1 VFSLQNTGLFL
12 FPNFKLFKM
21 KLRQVYEC
29 YSPQDHEVWK
39 ILFERQWKNLQDT
52 ACATYLESFDAAYPV
67 LNEKAI
73 PKFSDLN
80 KALFAATG
88 WTIEVTPGLI
98 PVKEFLELLSE
109 RKFPSSTWLRR
120 MDQLDY
126 LEEPDMFHD
135 IFGHVPMLFD
145 RKYADFMHHFGT
157 VGINLGEEEELIT
170 ILERFYWF
178 TIEFGMVANSHA
190 DKIFGAGILSS
201 FGETNQVRDGRLC
214 NIIPFD
220 MNQITGKTFRK
231 DIMQANYF
239 VSESVDQMRAQL
251 DQLQSFL
258 LAKKAA

>member
-1 VFSLQNTGLFL
+1 MQNTGLFL
-12 FPNFKLFKM
+12 FINFKLLKM

-29 YSPQDHEVWK
+29 YSKQDHEVWK
-39 ILFERQWKNLQDT
+39 ILFERQWNNLQDI
-52 ACATYLESFDAAYPV
+52 ACTRYLESFDAAYPV

-73 PKFSDLN
+73 PAFSELN
-80 KALFAATG
+80 KALFASTG

-98 PVKEFLELLSE
+98 PVKEFLELLAE

-145 RKYADFMHHFGT
+145 RQYADFMHHFGSI
-157 VGINLGEEEELIT
+157 GSSLAGNDDLII

-178 TIEFGMVANSHA
+178 TIEFGMVAGKGG
-190 DKIFGAGILSS
+190 DKLFGAGILSS
-201 FGETNQVRDGRLC
+201 FGETNQIREGKFC
-214 NIIPFD
+214 SFSPFD
-220 MNQITGKTFRK
+220 MNQITGKSFRK

-239 VSESVDQMRAQL
+239 VSESLDQMRVHL
-251 DQLQSFL
+251 DKLHKYL